1 MSNLTSSIVVSDIV
15 LYQAEKFEQAVAGGN
30 LLELLDGEI
39 EEGRKLF
46 RQRIDE
52 RVREETDHL
61 VDELTRVAR
70 ERGMQ

>member
-1 MSNLTSSIVVSDIV
+1 MVLARRSEDSACSVVRICSAI
-15 LYQAEKFEQAVAGGN
+15 
-30 LLELLDGEI
+30 
-39 EEGRKLF
+39 F